1 MMTLYALKPAFQNR
15 LRPAVMRLAR
25 AGVTANQV
33 TLAAIAGSVA
43 VGALAAALAVPAA
56 FLLIPVWLGLRMAL
70 NAADGMLARECGQK
84 SRLGAY
90 LNEIGD
96 VVSDAAL
103 TLPFW
108 FVPAIGPAPVAAA
121 IALAILAELAG
132 VLGPAI
138 GASRR
143 YDGPMAR
150 ATGRSPSG
158 PSRPGSGSACR
169 PARGLPPSC
178 GSSRRSSSSPPST
191 ACARASAR
199 RTLRASRHE
208 HDSPRLRV
216 RGPAPGRGAQLHDP

>member
-33 TLAAIAGSVA
+33 TLAAMAGSVA
-43 VGALAAALAVPAA
+43 VGALAAALAAPAA

-121 IALAILAELAG
+121 IALAMLAELAG

-143 YDGPMAR
+143 YDGPMGKSDR
-150 ATGRSPSG
+150 ALAFGALAAWIG
-158 PSRPGSGSACR
+158 L
-169 PARGLPPSC
+169 GLPAGPWLAAFVWIVAALLLV
-178 GSSRRSSSSPPST
+178 T
-191 ACARASAR
+191 
-199 RTLRASRHE
+199 TVN
-208 HDSPRLRV
+208 RV
-216 RGPAPGRGAQLHDP
+216 RQGLSEADASGLPS